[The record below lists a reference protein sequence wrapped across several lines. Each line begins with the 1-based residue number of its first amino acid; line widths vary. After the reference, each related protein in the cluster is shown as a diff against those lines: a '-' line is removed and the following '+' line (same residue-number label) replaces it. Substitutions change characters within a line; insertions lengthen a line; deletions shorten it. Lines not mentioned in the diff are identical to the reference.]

1 MIKKNV
7 LYNTYWG
14 ISSAGRT
21 LDLHSRGQRLH
32 PVMLRQ
38 TTTAV
43 GKMHKKRREE
53 LHLIIESLI
62 AKLRSTEDS
71 VTRKNIY
78 NDIASYA
85 KELTLNISLVQQEM
99 QI

>member
-1 MIKKNV
+1 
-7 LYNTYWG
+7 
-14 ISSAGRT
+14 
-21 LDLHSRGQRLH
+21 
-32 PVMLRQ
+32 
-38 TTTAV
+38 
-43 GKMHKKRREE
+43 MHKKRREE

-85 KELTLNISLVQQEM
+85 KELTLNITLVQQEM